1 MSNIPNTI
9 KSEARAE
16 QKRTGAK
23 YTRALK
29 DVLSRPS
36 PLSFLEDISEAIRVL
51 DTGMANNPC
60 WTEDTRREA
69 RVAVTRIIRSRSS
82 KSGHIVIVNMVGCL
96 DTGVYELSELII
108 TAANGVKT
116 KPKFL
121 VDVDDEDAQR
131 MITSESIVLGEHENV
146 LRCEFGRHSLEA
158 FRDWA
163 FPRAGGN
170 VAFAVRVPNPDE
182 PALYTPSD
190 VVVHTHIPSEEGF
203 LSKIAQMVSEEGFTL
218 SSEANERLA
227 LRFQASY
234 LPDYSLP
241 YGWLSRLES
250 ISRHAIDCCV
260 ARWAA
265 EPSSGTPD
273 TEISLSDI
281 EFAISR

>member
-36 PLSFLEDISEAIRVL
+36 PLSSLEDISEAIRVL

-82 KSGHIVIVNMVGCL
+82 KRGHLVIVNMVGCL
-96 DTGVYELSELII
+96 DTGVYELSELIV

-121 VDVDDEDAQR
+121 VDVDDEYAQR
-131 MITSESIVLGEHENV
+131 MISSESTVLGEHENV

-163 FPRAGGN
+163 FPRAGGD

-227 LRFQASY
+227 LRFQDTY
-234 LPDYSLP
+234 LPNYSLP

-265 EPSSGTPD
+265 EPDTGTPD